1 MLITIVAEA
10 VRKRLRNESEATGK
24 RFAAKI
30 QTPTPDFG
38 ATARKF
44 YKKHREKPL
53 KAQPNSPFAL
63 FAYQNRIFSLRVLH
77 PLYTTY

>member
-1 MLITIVAEA
+1 MVAEA

-30 QTPTPDFG
+30 QTSPTRFSPH
-38 ATARKF
+38 ARKF

-53 KAQPNSPFAL
+53 NDRPIHAFAL
-63 FAYQNRIFSLRVLH
+63 FAYQNPVFKPPVINPVC
-77 PLYTTY
+77 TTY